1 MPKSP
6 KTQTAKRPNA
16 QTPNPPKPPAAKRA
30 KTSPAKAPK
39 KRSIYGV
46 HPGVKMVADWIESL
60 PSKTGRSLQQW
71 VSLVRAEGPED
82 EKGRREWLKEM
93 HGFGTNAAWWIAER
107 SVGKG
112 LHDGDPDMYLKE
124 AEKYLVEMYA
134 GGKAGLKP
142 IHDALIDAAAELGD
156 DVKACPCQT
165 IVPLYRNHVFAQI
178 KPSTKTRIDLGLALA
193 KFEGKLPA
201 RLIDTGG
208 KAKGDRITHR
218 IPITKLDEI
227 DDEVK
232 QWLKVAYDL
241 DQRY

>member
-1 MPKSP
+1 MPRSP
-6 KTQTAKRPNA
+6 KAA
-16 QTPNPPKPPAAKRA
+16 APKPA
-30 KTSPAKAPK
+30 K

-60 PSKTGRSLQQW
+60 PSKTGKSLQQW
-71 VSLVRAEGPED
+71 IAVVKADGPEE
-82 EKGRREWLKEM
+82 EKERRECLKSK

-112 LHDGDPDMYLKE
+112 LEDGDPDSYMKAAQQYLID
-124 AEKYLVEMYA
+124 MYA

-142 IHDALIDAAAELGD
+142 IHDVLIEAAAELGE

-165 IVPLYRNHVFAQI
+165 IVPLYRHHVFAQI
-178 KPSTKTRIDLGLALA
+178 KPSTKTRIDFGLALA
-193 KFEGKLPA
+193 KFNGKIPA

-208 KAKGDRITHR
+208 KEKGDRITHR

-227 DDEVK
+227 DAEVK
-232 QWLKVAYDL
+232 SWLKTAYDL
-241 DQRY
+241 DTR